1 MNWSTSVSGANE
13 TRGQVQNSRLDR
25 RCLGASVAL
34 VVACGGMQSPAFAA
48 TESIGIGAIT
58 TTTAMDPPQSG
69 RIPAV
74 IVGPGKP
81 TTRIPAGNP
90 LWAVPL
96 RVLTETRDRPL
107 FSPSRRPPP
116 AAVIAAPIVAP
127 RPQPPAAPDH
137 PPLTLVGTV
146 VGGRQAIGVFVDEAS
161 KSIVRLRIGQNHD
174 GWILRA
180 VHERDAVFDDRRRE
194 AILALP
200 AVSGK
205 NRPANLAVNPAQALP
220 AGAWMDGDGQQV
232 SPPKLTT
239 GSATQPYVHPAAA
252 TWVDGDGQLVPPPPV
267 RY

>member
-1 MNWSTSVSGANE
+1 MNWTGSASRADKA
-13 TRGQVQNSRLDR
+13 RGEVGSRRLRR
-25 RCLGASVAL
+25 RCLGASVVLAI
-34 VVACGGMQSPAFAA
+34 ACGGLQSPAFSAPELIDAGVRMPA
-48 TESIGIGAIT
+48 TFLPHVDPAPASIGRPGSRA
-58 TTTAMDPPQSG
+58 PPM
-69 RIPAV
+69 A
-74 IVGPGKP
+74 
-81 TTRIPAGNP
+81 AGNP
-90 LWAVPL
+90 LWAIPL
-96 RVLTETRDRPL
+96 RALTETRDRPL